1 MSDFRFSRRLAF
13 AAFALAQRALAQG
26 SAPATA
32 ASVHGVVS
40 DSVRGGVLAGA
51 FVALL
56 PTSREAVTDSTGTF
70 HFDSVS
76 PNVSYRLR
84 VQHALIDTLGISLTS
99 PSFTVQPGRI
109 TNFDVSVP
117 APSRLVTRLCTPT
130 QLILGPAALV
140 GFVRDPESGD
150 VIDSL
155 TLSLLYDESPVKKAP
170 FLVTRVARPDAGGHY
185 IICGLPVAMHGGRM
199 LISRNK
205 VELADIPLT
214 AQDDSPL
221 NLRSLGVTREVVR
234 TLAAAHQRVP
244 SGVRTVRGD
253 ARLVGR
259 VVTKSGLPVSGAHV
273 QMNGTRSSA
282 TTRADGSFALD
293 SVPLGTQS
301 LSVRKVG
308 YTPAEAAVDV
318 TNGRTPIV
326 VAMADYAPTLAPVVT
341 VARRTQDLEAVGFT
355 RRKAHGIGV
364 FREGDE
370 IDKNPTD
377 LGESLR
383 MIPGLHIGY
392 NANSQTSQQTVI
404 MSSRDANECVTIIID
419 GVVWQDA
426 SSAIEEYVRPDEIE
440 ALEMYHSATVPGE
453 FAVPGKSTCAV
464 LVLWTKRRIHP
475 APNPP

>member
-1 MSDFRFSRRLAF
+1 MLCVASF
-13 AAFALAQRALAQG
+13 ASAHSIRAQG
-26 SAPATA
+26 SARA
-32 ASVHGVVS
+32 AAPTLGGVRGYVA
-40 DSVRGGVLAGA
+40 DSVRGGILPGA

-56 PTSREAVTDSTGTF
+56 PTSREAVTDSTGAF
-70 HFDSVS
+70 HFDSVP

-99 PSFTVQPGRI
+99 PAFTVQPGSI
-109 TNFDVSVP
+109 TRFDVSVP
-117 APSRLVTRLCTPT
+117 APARLLTNLCPPA
-130 QLILGPAALV
+130 QLTLGPAALV

-155 TLSLLYDESPVKKAP
+155 TLSLLYDESPIRKAP
-170 FLVTRVARPDAGGHY
+170 FLVTRVARPDAVGHY
-185 IICGLPVAMHGGRM
+185 IICGLPIAMHGGRL

-205 VELADIPLT
+205 VALADIPVAT
-214 AQDDSPL
+214 PDDSPL
-221 NLRSLGVTREVVR
+221 GLRSLGVTRQVVR
-234 TLAAAHQRVP
+234 ALTTERQRAP
-244 SGVRTVRGD
+244 AGVRVIRGD
-253 ARLVGR
+253 ARLVGKVMTR
-259 VVTKSGLPVSGAHV
+259 AGMPVGGAHV
-273 QMNGTRSSA
+273 QMDGTHSSA
-282 TTRADGSFALD
+282 TTRADGGFVLD

-318 TNGRTPIV
+318 AYDAAPVV
-326 VAMADYAPTLAPVVT
+326 VAMADYVPTLAPVVT

-355 RRKAHGIGV
+355 RRRERGIGV

-392 NANSQTSQQTVI
+392 DANSQTSQKTVI
-404 MSSRDANECVTIIID
+404 MSSRDANECLNIIID
-419 GVVWQDA
+419 GVLWQDA

-453 FAVPGKSTCAV
+453 FAVAGKSTCAV

-475 APNPP
+475 APASPR